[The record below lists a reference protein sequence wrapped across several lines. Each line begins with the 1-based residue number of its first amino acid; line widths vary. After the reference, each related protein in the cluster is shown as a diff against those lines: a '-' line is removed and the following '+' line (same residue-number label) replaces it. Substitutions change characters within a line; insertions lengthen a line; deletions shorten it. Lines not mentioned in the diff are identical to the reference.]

1 MSVCMCARVHLN
13 TLTYALSISGRI
25 LNKLETVGKGSA
37 GLKWKENVLS
47 LDITLH
53 DSKILQQNIF
63 ILLLKA

>member
-1 MSVCMCARVHLN
+1 MHWVFLEG
-13 TLTYALSISGRI
+13 YSI
-25 LNKLETVGKGSA
+25 NETVGKGSA